1 MLSKKEGEGEGE
13 GEREMKTLP
22 IKCAF
27 NIHFL

>member
-1 MLSKKEGEGEGE
+1 MLSKKEGEGE